1 MESIANYQVLPNSFF
16 TNRPTETIAQDLLG
30 KLLIYNSPAGQVGGY
45 IVEAEAYLGTTD
57 PGAHAYQGKH
67 GRANDPLYGEGGIIY
82 IYAIRGFYAFDVVT
96 QIVDQ
101 PEGVLIRG
109 IQPLLGEDIMRQ
121 NRTRPG
127 FELSNGPG
135 KLMQALNIHD
145 TKMNYQHFADSPIKI
160 IKDYCKTPQQI
171 VHSPRIG
178 VRTATSW
185 QDHYRYFVAGNP
197 YVSKMRKRE
206 IDFDHYGWKNE
217 LS

>member
-1 MESIANYQVLPNSFF
+1 MEPIQNYQVLPNSFF

-30 KLLIYNSPAGQVGGY
+30 KLLVYNSPVGPVGGY
-45 IVEAEAYLGTTD
+45 IVETEAYLGKND

-67 GRANDPLYGEGGIIY
+67 GKANDPLYGEAGIVY

-96 QIVDQ
+96 QPVNE

-109 IQPLLGEDIMRQ
+109 LEPAIGEALMRQ

-160 IKDYCKTPQQI
+160 VQDYSKTPKRI
-171 VHSPRIG
+171 AESPRIG
-178 VRTATSW
+178 VRTAENWS
-185 QDHYRYFVAGNP
+185 DHYRYFVQGNP
-197 YVSKMRKRE
+197 YVSKLRKRE
-206 IDFDHYGWKNE
+206 IDFETFGW
-217 LS
+217 